1 VNGVRCHW
9 GVHGRPSFELPRIF
23 WHVKLASSEKSG
35 AKSGVSDDA
44 WLGMVPTARVVSL
57 SSFGDVFQIKLCSIY
72 LGVPI
77 IFYR

>member
-1 VNGVRCHW
+1 
-9 GVHGRPSFELPRIF
+9 
-23 WHVKLASSEKSG
+23 LASSWCEKSG